1 MPSEIDEI
9 DLVSTF
15 LIIEG
20 IVNLKKKF
28 LEEMPWNLHI
38 VYLIKIW
45 RRVKR
50 TDIYLGIW
58 LGKQRSTA
66 VSAGEKYKW
75 SRKVYYY
82 RYKNWL
88 SYSKPIQTKQYHNT
102 SAISHPTGSKKQQRS
117 VLLLVSVKY
126 FTDWWVW
133 RVTKILEV
141 NFSDENEDWG
151 WIRYS

>member
-66 VSAGEKYKW
+66 VSAGEKYKKYITTDT
-75 SRKVYYY
+75 RIDYHIQNL
-82 RYKNWL
+82 YKQSNIITPLLYHILLGVKNNRCLYFCL
-88 SYSKPIQTKQYHNT
+88 S
-102 SAISHPTGSKKQQRS
+102 
-117 VLLLVSVKY
+117 V
-126 FTDWWVW
+126 
-133 RVTKILEV
+133 
-141 NFSDENEDWG
+141 
-151 WIRYS
+151 